1 MTAVPALHE
10 ELAPAVAATA
20 ETRAAEIAGP
30 RTWWAGPLDV
40 EGLALGSVQAALS
53 AAQLLFG
60 PPARF
65 FSDSASVRSAF
76 NSLAHLRVD
85 GRAPEQ
91 FAPLS
96 GYFATS
102 DGWVRLHANYP
113 HHARALRTA
122 LQVTTKDEAVR
133 RLAGLAAD
141 EVADRVTSAGGLAV
155 ALRTAQE
162 WRDSPMGR
170 AVREQPW
177 IRFALA
183 EGRTRALP
191 EPGSLDGVRILDFTR
206 VIAGPIA
213 TRLLAL
219 LGAEVLRVDPPD
231 NPELADQYI
240 DAGFGKRSAVADCAD
255 PRQLETVLALA
266 ASADAVVCGYRPG
279 ALRRFGLDAQSL
291 RERFPD
297 LVVVTLDAWGDEG
310 PWGDRRGFDSL
321 VQCATGIGERYG
333 RTGAGG
339 EWRPGALPCQALDH
353 ATGYGA
359 AAAVL
364 ALLARRREAG
374 PGWAHLSLARTAQ
387 LLLDLPP
394 VEHAARELPVATG
407 EFDSAHGKL
416 RYAQPPVF
424 TAAKRLQYRWPPGR
438 YGADPL
444 AWA

>member
-1 MTAVPALHE
+1 MTGVPALYA
-10 ELAPAVAATA
+10 ELEPAVAAPA
-20 ETRAAEIAGP
+20 EADAAGIEGP

-65 FSDSASVRSAF
+65 CSDSASVSSAF
-76 NSLAHLRVD
+76 TSLAHLRVG
-85 GRAPEQ
+85 GRTPEQ

-96 GYFATS
+96 GYFSTA

-113 HHARALRTA
+113 HHERALRTA
-122 LQVTTKDEAVR
+122 LQVATKDETVR
-133 RLAGLAAD
+133 RLAVLTAD

-155 ALRTAQE
+155 ALRTEQD
-162 WRDSPMGR
+162 WRHSPMGQ
-170 AVREQPW
+170 AVRAQPW
-177 IRFALA
+177 IRFELG
-183 EGRTRALP
+183 EGATQGLP
-191 EPGSLDGVRILDFTR
+191 EPGSLAGVRILDFTR
-206 VIAGPIA
+206 VIAGPVA
-213 TRLLAL
+213 TRFLAL
-219 LGAEVLRVDPPD
+219 FGADVLRVDPPG
-231 NPELADQYI
+231 NPELVDQYI

-255 PRQLETVLALA
+255 PRQLETVLGLA
-266 ASADAVVCGYRPG
+266 ASADVVVCGYRPG

-333 RTGAGG
+333 RMGADGQ
-339 EWRPGALPCQALDH
+339 WRPGALPCQALDH

-364 ALLARRREAG
+364 ALLARRRDSGA
-374 PGWAHLSLARTAQ
+374 GWAHMSLARTAH

-394 VEHAARELPVATG
+394 VERAEHELPVLTG
-407 EFDSAHGKL
+407 EADSAHGQL
-416 RYAQPPVF
+416 RYALPPVR

-444 AWA
+444 AWV